1 LTPVTDPYYIAGR
14 TIGIDNFTTVEKETR
29 AMIEA
34 ASGFSVKDDAYG
46 AGRDA
51 AHAAISKLSSLPDIL
66 WVFAAIRYD
75 QQPLLDGIV
84 SVAGGIPVIGC
95 TTDGEISTTGFSLNS
110 VVVLALASNR
120 IRLQTAHVEQIS
132 KDSYKAGIALAEK
145 FQGLD
150 TSYIQIFSDGLS
162 GNADE
167 IIQGIKTRLG
177 DNINIA
183 GGTAGDGA
191 IFKQTFQYHNERVLS
206 DSLVGVAFEGDFHFA
221 TGVGCGWFPVGLSKE
236 VTKAV
241 GNVVYELD
249 GQPALEVYKKF
260 LGKHARSLP
269 AVGVEYPLGLID
281 PQREINDDSYFLC
294 RATMGVDHRA
304 GSITFAG
311 DVPQGSLVKMT
322 MGNEADIIGAVEKA
336 VQSALRELQSKN
348 PEVTPKVI
356 FLYSC
361 MARKIVLGSKT
372 GEEVM
377 AIQNIVGSDV
387 PIIGFYTYGEYAP
400 IDKHGFSCFHN
411 ETATLT
417 IIGE

>member
-1 LTPVTDPYYIAGR
+1 MLERKALT
-14 TIGIDNFTTVEKETR
+14 
-29 AMIEA
+29 MIEA
-34 ASGFSVKDDAYG
+34 TTGSSMIDDAYG

-51 AHAAISKLSSLPDIL
+51 AQAAISKLSRSPDML

-75 QQPLLDGIV
+75 QQTLLNGIV
-84 SVAGGIPVIGC
+84 SVAGGAPVIGC

-110 VVVLALASNR
+110 VVVLAWASDN
-120 IRLQTAHVEQIS
+120 IRLHTAKVEQIS
-132 KDSYKAGIALAEK
+132 KDSHGAGMTLAEK
-145 FQGLD
+145 FQTLN
-150 TSYIQIFSDGLS
+150 SPYIQIFCDGLG
-162 GNADE
+162 GNADQVL
-167 IIQGIKTRLG
+167 QGIKTRLG
-177 DNINIA
+177 DHIKIA

-191 IFKQTFQYHNERVLS
+191 MFKQTYQYYNERVLS
-206 DSLVGVAFEGDFHFA
+206 YSLVGVAFEGDFHFA
-221 TGVGCGWFPVGLSKE
+221 TGVGCGWFPVGLTKE

-260 LGKHARSLP
+260 LGKHARYLP
-269 AVGVEYPLGLID
+269 AVGVEYPLGVMGRYGDIED
-281 PQREINDDSYFLC
+281 TSYFLC
-294 RATMGVDHRA
+294 RATMGVDPQA

-311 DVPQGSLVKMT
+311 DVPQGAKVKMT

-336 VQSALRELQSKN
+336 TQSALNELQYNN
-348 PEVTPKVI
+348 PAVKPKAA

-361 MARKIVLGSKT
+361 MARRIVLGSKT
-372 GEEVM
+372 GEEVL
-377 AIQNIVGSDV
+377 AIQKIIGSDV

-400 IDKHGFSCFHN
+400 IDKHGHSYFHN